1 MEPREELLKRLVAE
15 MPDPDERGM
24 YCHVVVKDAKG
35 PDGKPRTETKPID
48 KDKIEKAVAELQKRG
63 REAVVGLVGMLVE
76 PLEGDDVQ
84 PIKAK
89 YALHVLGLCV
99 SKMTGDDA
107 RRDYALA
114 LASQLGGERS
124 KGARKYIIQ
133 ELQAFGR
140 KEVVATLGKLLT
152 DADLCDAAA
161 MALVAIRDGAVE
173 TLRTALGH
181 SKGACRLAVVQAL
194 GALADAG
201 SAEALQK
208 ALGDTDRE
216 VRIAAG
222 WGLANIGAG
231 DATGALTKAADAAE
245 GWERIQMTNACLLLS
260 ERLVA
265 QGKKDKAKAIY
276 AHLRDSRKDPSEA
289 YVREAAE
296 KALAAT

>member
-1 MEPREELLKRLVAE
+1 MESREELLKRLVAE

-24 YCHVVVKDAKG
+24 YCHIVVKDEKG
-35 PDGKPRTETKPID
+35 PDGKRRIETTPID
-48 KDKIEKAVAELQKRG
+48 KDKIENAVAEIQKRG
-63 REAVVGLVGMLVE
+63 PHAVGGLVGMLVE
-76 PLEGDDVQ
+76 PLQGDDVQ

-99 SKMTGDDA
+99 SKMPGDEA

-114 LASQLGGERS
+114 LASQLGAERS
-124 KGARKYIIQ
+124 KGVRKYVIQ
-133 ELQAFGR
+133 KLQAFGR
-140 KEVVATLGKLLT
+140 KEVVAALGKFLT
-152 DADLCDAAA
+152 DADLCAAAA
-161 MALVAIRDGAVE
+161 MALVAIRDGAAE
-173 TLRTALGH
+173 PLRAALAQA
-181 SKGACRLAVVQAL
+181 KGPCRLAVVQAL

-201 SAEALQK
+201 SADALQK
-208 ALGDTDRE
+208 ALADTDRE

-222 WGLANIGAG
+222 WGLANIGA
-231 DATGALTKAADAAE
+231 DAAAGTLTKAADASE
-245 GWERIQMTNACLLLS
+245 GWERIQMTKACLLLS

-289 YVREAAE
+289 YVRDAAE

>member
-24 YCHVVVKDAKG
+24 YCHIVVKDAKG
-35 PDGKPRTETKPID
+35 PDGKRQLETTPID
-48 KDKIEKAVAELQKRG
+48 KDKIEKAVAEIQQHG
-63 REAVVGLVGMLVE
+63 RDAIVGLVGMLVE

-89 YALHVLGLCV
+89 YALHVLGLCI
-99 SKMTGDDA
+99 SKMPADDA

-114 LASQLGGERS
+114 LASQLGGNRS
-124 KGARKYIIQ
+124 KGVQKYLIQ

-140 KEVVATLGKLLT
+140 KEVVATLGKCLT

-161 MALVAIRDGAVE
+161 RALVAIRDGAVE
-173 TLRTALGH
+173 PLRAATGQA
-181 SKGACRLAVVQAL
+181 KGACRLTVVQAL

-201 SAEALQK
+201 SADALQK
-208 ALGDTDRE
+208 ALGDPDRE

-222 WGLANIGAG
+222 WGLANIGA
-231 DATGALTKAADAAE
+231 AAAAAALTKAADAAE
-245 GWERIQMTNACLLLS
+245 GWERIQMTKACLLLS
-260 ERLVA
+260 ERLIA
-265 QGKKDKAKAIY
+265 QGKKGEAKAIY

-296 KALAAT
+296 KALAAS

>member
-1 MEPREELLKRLVAE
+1 MEPREDLLKRLVAE

-35 PDGKPRTETKPID
+35 PDGKPQIETTPID
-48 KDKIEKAVAELQKRG
+48 KDKIEKAVAEIQKCG
-63 REAVVGLVGMLVE
+63 RDAVLGLVGMLVE

-89 YALHVLGLCV
+89 YALHVLGLCA
-99 SKMTGDDA
+99 SKMPGDDA
-107 RRDYALA
+107 RSDYALA
-114 LASQLGGERS
+114 LASQLGGNRS
-124 KGARKYIIQ
+124 KGARKYLIQ

-140 KEVVATLGKLLT
+140 KEVVATLGKFLT
-152 DADLCDAAA
+152 DADLCETAT

-173 TLRTALGH
+173 PLRAAIAQA
-181 SKGACRLAVVQAL
+181 KGACRLAVVQAL

-201 SAEALQK
+201 SAETLQQ

-231 DATGALTKAADAAE
+231 AAAAALTKAADDSE
-245 GWERIQMTNACLLLS
+245 GWERIRMTEACLLLS
-260 ERLVA
+260 ERLIA
-265 QGKKDKAKAIY
+265 QGKKDVAKAIY
-276 AHLRDSRKDPSEA
+276 AHLRDTRKDPAET

-296 KALAAT
+296 KVLAAS

>member
-1 MEPREELLKRLVAE
+1 MEPLEELLKRLVAE

-24 YCHVVVKDAKG
+24 YRHVVVKDEMG
-35 PDGKPRTETKPID
+35 PDGKPRIETTPID
-48 KDKIEKAVAELQKRG
+48 KDKIEKAVAEIQKHG

-89 YALHVLGLCV
+89 YALHVLGLCAA
-99 SKMTGDDA
+99 KMPGDDA

-114 LASQLGGERS
+114 LASQLGGDRS
-124 KGARKYIIQ
+124 KGVQKYIIQ

-140 KEVVATLGKLLT
+140 KEVVATLGKFLT
-152 DADLCDAAA
+152 DADLCDDAA

-173 TLRTALGH
+173 LLRAALGQA
-181 SKGACRLAVVQAL
+181 KDACRLAVVQAL

-201 SAEALQK
+201 STDALQQ

-231 DATGALTKAADAAE
+231 AAAGALTKAADAAE
-245 GWERIQMTNACLLLS
+245 GWERIQMTKACLLLS

-265 QGKKDKAKAIY
+265 QGKKDEAKAIY
-276 AHLRDSRKDPSEA
+276 AHLRNSRKDPSEA

>member
-24 YCHVVVKDAKG
+24 YCHVVVKDEKG
-35 PDGKPRTETKPID
+35 PDGKRQFETKPID
-48 KDKIEKAVAELQKRG
+48 KDKIEKAVAEIQKHG
-63 REAVVGLVGMLVE
+63 REAVVGLVGLLVE

-99 SKMTGDDA
+99 SKMPGDDA

-133 ELQAFGR
+133 KLQAFGR

-173 TLRTALGH
+173 PLRTALGH
-181 SKGACRLAVVQAL
+181 AKGACRLAVVQAL

-201 SAEALQK
+201 SADTLQK

-222 WGLANIGAG
+222 WGLANSGA
-231 DATGALTKAADAAE
+231 DAAAAALTKAADAAD

-276 AHLRDSRKDPSEA
+276 THLRDSRKDPSEA

>member
-1 MEPREELLKRLVAE
+1 MESREELLKRLVAE

-24 YCHVVVKDAKG
+24 YCHVVVKNEVG
-35 PDGKPRTETKPID
+35 PDGKPRIETTPID
-48 KDKIEKAVAELQKRG
+48 KDKIEKAVAEIQKCG

-89 YALHVLGLCV
+89 YALHVLGLCA
-99 SKMTGDDA
+99 SKMPGDDA

-114 LASQLGGERS
+114 LASQLGGNRS
-124 KGARKYIIQ
+124 KGVQKYLIQ
-133 ELQAFGR
+133 EVQTFGR
-140 KEVVATLGKLLT
+140 KEVVATLGKFLT

-161 MALVAIRDGAVE
+161 RALVAIRDGAVE
-173 TLRTALGH
+173 PLRAALGQA
-181 SKGACRLAVVQAL
+181 KDACRLAVVQAL

-201 SAEALQK
+201 SADALRQ
-208 ALGDTDRE
+208 ALGDPDRE

-231 DATGALTKAADAAE
+231 AAAGALTKAADAAE
-245 GWERIQMTNACLLLS
+245 GWERIQMTKACLLLS
-260 ERLVA
+260 ERLVT
-265 QGKKDKAKAIY
+265 QGKKDEAKTIY
-276 AHLRDSRKDPSEA
+276 AHLRDSRKDPAEA

-296 KALAAT
+296 KALAAS